1 MKSLRN
7 VSTVAL
13 ALLSTVAIAPAS
25 YGGEVN
31 IACTRANGST
41 THTSFDIPFV
51 DVPVLNVASGSSY
64 NPNYCKVRPAY
75 PPPVRVETYNVRVNT
90 GTYYTP
96 SVNVIE
102 VPAAAPAYTIHV
114 TPRQDLW

>member
-7 VSTVAL
+7 VSIVTL
-13 ALLSTVAIAPAS
+13 TLLSAVAIAPAS

-41 THTSFDIPFV
+41 TYSSFDIPFV
-51 DVPVLNVASGSSY
+51 NAPALNVASGSSY

-75 PPPVRVETYNVRVNT
+75 SPPVRVETYNVRVNT
-90 GTYYTP
+90 GTYTP
-96 SVNVIE
+96 SVKVIE